1 MATACDIAADALG
14 IFLEGLLLPCETLL
28 ALLVC
33 SLSSAAP
40 AIRHYAPTNMGTKTN
55 AETLPATLTTA
66 LPRLHVRSPEETKQ
80 CQARLPMLDLFSEPS
95 SSETLVRG
103 LSYTIDGKKVRAG
116 DCLGTLLHVDM
127 WKATDEMPGRQDHIA
142 ELDLRRPQ
150 SLLASSAKAHPDD
163 TIFIVNLQVPGTPF
177 VHVVSYW
184 RLPAEGLS
192 GDTKFAGL
200 FSQFQSNEPEAQ
212 AFQDARF
219 KLVPTIVDG
228 PWLIKAAVPQKP
240 AITGSKL
247 TQRYFVGRNYVEVDM
262 DIGSSAIAS
271 NIVSLCRG
279 YAERLVV
286 DLSLTLQ
293 GNSEA
298 ELPERIFGSVRFSHL
313 DLALATAIPPRSP

>member
-1 MATACDIAADALG
+1 MAPACDIAADALG

-33 SLSSAAP
+33 SLSSAEP
-40 AIRHYAPTNMGTKTN
+40 AIHHYALANMGTKTTS
-55 AETLPATLTTA
+55 ETLPATFTTA
-66 LPRLHVRSPEETKQ
+66 LPRLHVRSPDKTKQ
-80 CQARLPMLDLFSEPS
+80 QQARPSMLDLFSEPS

-103 LSYTIDGKKVRAG
+103 LSYATDGKKVPAG
-116 DCLGTLLHVDM
+116 DCLGTLLHVDL
-127 WKATDEMPGRQDHIA
+127 WKATDDMPGRQDHVA
-142 ELDLRRPQ
+142 ELDLRRPS
-150 SLLASSAKAHPDD
+150 SLLATANPGD

-184 RLPAEGLS
+184 RLSAEALAS
-192 GDTKFAGL
+192 DAKFAGL
-200 FSQFQSNEPEAQ
+200 FTRFRSNEPEAQ
-212 AFQDARF
+212 SFQDARF

-240 AITGSKL
+240 AITGTKL
-247 TQRYFVGRNYVEVDM
+247 TQRYFVGSNYVEVDM

-293 GNSEA
+293 GNSDV

-313 DLALATAIPPRSP
+313 DLTLATAMPPRSP